1 MVPIL
6 IALQNL
12 QGNISQTFLNYELY
26 RDLLKMQILVHC
38 VAVTVEWIANKLQ
51 SGAFAVVPKFAFRR
65 KSFKQYVDA
74 DLVAELPVVTVI

>member
-12 QGNISQTFLNYELY
+12 QGNISQAFLNYELY
-26 RDLLKMQILVHC
+26 RDLKMQILVHC

-51 SGAFAVVPKFAFRR
+51 SGAFAVVPKFASRR